1 MKSLKTNFI
10 NLNYKSH
17 NVLIGILISILLT
30 IISLIIFSIIMESFN
45 IKIETVKSVT
55 IIITLISILIGSIF
69 TKRKRYGAIVGI
81 IYILLMYIISGIIS
95 KNSNINLQSF
105 LILVSSIIVGI
116 LGGILGAN
124 KK

>member
-69 TKRKRYGAIVGI
+69 TKRKD
-81 IYILLMYIISGIIS
+81 ME
-95 KNSNINLQSF
+95 Q
-105 LILVSSIIVGI
+105 
-116 LGGILGAN
+116 
-124 KK
+124 